1 MQPKTKKLRDTV
13 SFRTVDVLQWCVYAV
28 VVGVVCGTIAAAFG
42 MVIDAA
48 TAARQKYDWLVWLM
62 PVAGLAIVGM
72 YHLSGIT
79 KPMGTNRVLLAV
91 KEEEGVAIR
100 MAPLIYLSSMLTHL
114 TGGSSG
120 REGAALQIGGSVANF
135 IGRQFKLSH
144 LDLRTITMCGMAAG
158 FSGLF
163 GTPLAAG
170 IFAMEIADG
179 TLHYAVLLPCML
191 SSIVAR
197 VTAEKF
203 GIQAAAFTVTGYPDL
218 TLHSVLAV
226 LVFGVMCALL
236 SILFGTALGFLVF
249 MLCRNGNPVA
259 NGITRFCVWLVTG
272 TPMVVLL
279 MILYYII
286 FGSVAISGIAVAV
299 IGFTLTFGAAVFG
312 LLRMGVGTIDRGQY
326 EAAYALGHSNRHTFF
341 RIILPQAIPHV
352 LPAYQ
357 GEIVG
362 LIKATAIVGY
372 IAVQDLTKM
381 GDIVRSRTYEAFFPL
396 IAITVIYFVLEGLFS
411 FAVSRIRISIDP
423 RKRNREKI
431 LKGVN
436 LHD

>member
-62 PVAGLAIVGM
+62 PVAGLAIVGI

-79 KPMGTNRVLLAV
+79 KPMGTNRVLMAV

-236 SILFGTALGFLVF
+236 SILFVEVLHCIDWTYAQYLK
-249 MLCRNGNPVA
+249 NPYL
-259 NGITRFCVWLVTG
+259 R
-272 TPMVVLL
+272 
-279 MILYYII
+279 
-286 FGSVAISGIAVAV
+286 IAVAGLIVAAGTTLLGTRDYNGAGTEV
-299 IGFTLTFGAAVFG
+299 IVRALAGEARPEAFLLKILFTALTLEAGFKG
-312 LLRMGVGTIDRGQY
+312 
-326 EAAYALGHSNRHTFF
+326 
-341 RIILPQAIPHV
+341 
-352 LPAYQ
+352 
-357 GEIVG
+357 GEIVPTFFIG
-362 LIKATAIVGY
+362 ATFGCTFA
-372 IAVQDLTKM
+372 
-381 GDIVRSRTYEAFFPL
+381 PL
-396 IAITVIYFVLEGLFS
+396 IGLDPS
-411 FAVSRIRISIDP
+411 FAAA
-423 RKRNREKI
+423 
-431 LKGVN
+431 LGMTALFCGVTN
-436 LHD
+436 CPIASMLLSFELFGGQGLVLFALCCSMSYMLSGHFSLYTAQRLEQDKFHLE

>member
-79 KPMGTNRVLLAV
+79 KPMCTNRVLLAV

-100 MAPLIYLSSMLTHL
+100 MAPLIYISSMLTHL

-236 SILFGTALGFLVF
+236 SILFVEVLHCIDWTYAQYLK
-249 MLCRNGNPVA
+249 NPYL
-259 NGITRFCVWLVTG
+259 R
-272 TPMVVLL
+272 
-279 MILYYII
+279 
-286 FGSVAISGIAVAV
+286 IAVAGLIVAAGTTLLGTRDYNGAGTEV
-299 IGFTLTFGAAVFG
+299 IVRALAGEARPEAFLLKILFTALTLEAGFKG
-312 LLRMGVGTIDRGQY
+312 
-326 EAAYALGHSNRHTFF
+326 
-341 RIILPQAIPHV
+341 
-352 LPAYQ
+352 
-357 GEIVG
+357 GEIVPTFFIG
-362 LIKATAIVGY
+362 ATFGCTFA
-372 IAVQDLTKM
+372 
-381 GDIVRSRTYEAFFPL
+381 PL
-396 IAITVIYFVLEGLFS
+396 IGLDPS
-411 FAVSRIRISIDP
+411 FAAA
-423 RKRNREKI
+423 
-431 LKGVN
+431 LGMTALFCGVTN
-436 LHD
+436 CPIASMLLSFELFGGQGLVLFALCCSMSYMLSGHFSLYTAQRLEQDKFHLE

>member
-28 VVGVVCGTIAAAFG
+28 VVGVICGTIAAAFG

-100 MAPLIYLSSMLTHL
+100 MAPLIYISSMLTHL

-236 SILFGTALGFLVF
+236 SILFVEVLHCIDWTYAQYLK
-249 MLCRNGNPVA
+249 NPYL
-259 NGITRFCVWLVTG
+259 R
-272 TPMVVLL
+272 
-279 MILYYII
+279 
-286 FGSVAISGIAVAV
+286 IAVAGLIVAAGTTLLGTRDYNGAGTEV
-299 IGFTLTFGAAVFG
+299 IVRALAGEARPEAFLLKILFTALTLEAGFKG
-312 LLRMGVGTIDRGQY
+312 
-326 EAAYALGHSNRHTFF
+326 
-341 RIILPQAIPHV
+341 
-352 LPAYQ
+352 
-357 GEIVG
+357 GEIVPTFFIG
-362 LIKATAIVGY
+362 ATFGCTFA
-372 IAVQDLTKM
+372 
-381 GDIVRSRTYEAFFPL
+381 PL
-396 IAITVIYFVLEGLFS
+396 IGLDPS
-411 FAVSRIRISIDP
+411 FAAA
-423 RKRNREKI
+423 
-431 LKGVN
+431 LGMTALFCGVTN
-436 LHD
+436 CPIASMLLSFELFGGQGLVLFALCCSMSYMLSGHFSLYTAQRLEQDKFHLE

>member
-236 SILFGTALGFLVF
+236 SILFVEVLHCIDWTYARYLK
-249 MLCRNGNPVA
+249 NPYL
-259 NGITRFCVWLVTG
+259 R
-272 TPMVVLL
+272 
-279 MILYYII
+279 
-286 FGSVAISGIAVAV
+286 IAVAGLIVAAGTTLLGTRDYNGAGTEV
-299 IGFTLTFGAAVFG
+299 IVRALAGEARPEAFLLKILFTALTLEAGFKG
-312 LLRMGVGTIDRGQY
+312 
-326 EAAYALGHSNRHTFF
+326 
-341 RIILPQAIPHV
+341 
-352 LPAYQ
+352 
-357 GEIVG
+357 GEIVPTFFIG
-362 LIKATAIVGY
+362 ATFGCTFA
-372 IAVQDLTKM
+372 
-381 GDIVRSRTYEAFFPL
+381 PL
-396 IAITVIYFVLEGLFS
+396 IGLDPS
-411 FAVSRIRISIDP
+411 FAAA
-423 RKRNREKI
+423 
-431 LKGVN
+431 LGMTALFCGVTN
-436 LHD
+436 CPIASMLLSFELFGGQGLVLFALCCSMSYMLSGHFSLYTAQRLEQDKFHLE

>member
-120 REGAALQIGGSVANF
+120 IEGAALQIGGSVANF

-236 SILFGTALGFLVF
+236 SILFVEVLHCIDWTYAQYLK
-249 MLCRNGNPVA
+249 NPYL
-259 NGITRFCVWLVTG
+259 R
-272 TPMVVLL
+272 
-279 MILYYII
+279 
-286 FGSVAISGIAVAV
+286 IAVAGLIVAAGTTLLGTRDYNGAGTEV
-299 IGFTLTFGAAVFG
+299 IVRALAGEARPEAFLLKILFTALTLEAGFKG
-312 LLRMGVGTIDRGQY
+312 
-326 EAAYALGHSNRHTFF
+326 
-341 RIILPQAIPHV
+341 
-352 LPAYQ
+352 
-357 GEIVG
+357 GEIVPTFFIG
-362 LIKATAIVGY
+362 ATFGCTFA
-372 IAVQDLTKM
+372 
-381 GDIVRSRTYEAFFPL
+381 PL
-396 IAITVIYFVLEGLFS
+396 IGLDPS
-411 FAVSRIRISIDP
+411 FAAA
-423 RKRNREKI
+423 
-431 LKGVN
+431 LGMTALFCGVTN
-436 LHD
+436 CPIASMLLSFELFGGQGLVLFALCCSMSYMLSGHFSLYTAQRLEQDKFHLE

>member
-62 PVAGLAIVGM
+62 PAAGLAIVGM

-79 KPMGTNRVLLAV
+79 KPLGTNRVLLAV

-100 MAPLIYLSSMLTHL
+100 MAPLIYISSMLTHL

-203 GIQAAAFTVTGYPDL
+203 GIQAAAFTVTGYPGL

-236 SILFGTALGFLVF
+236 SILFVEVLHCIDWTYAQYLK
-249 MLCRNGNPVA
+249 NPYL
-259 NGITRFCVWLVTG
+259 R
-272 TPMVVLL
+272 
-279 MILYYII
+279 
-286 FGSVAISGIAVAV
+286 IAVAGLIVAAGTTLLGTRDYNGAGTEV
-299 IGFTLTFGAAVFG
+299 IVRALAGEARPEAFLLKILFTALTLEAGFKG
-312 LLRMGVGTIDRGQY
+312 
-326 EAAYALGHSNRHTFF
+326 
-341 RIILPQAIPHV
+341 
-352 LPAYQ
+352 
-357 GEIVG
+357 GEIVPTFFIG
-362 LIKATAIVGY
+362 ATFGCTFA
-372 IAVQDLTKM
+372 
-381 GDIVRSRTYEAFFPL
+381 PL
-396 IAITVIYFVLEGLFS
+396 IGLDPS
-411 FAVSRIRISIDP
+411 FAAA
-423 RKRNREKI
+423 
-431 LKGVN
+431 LGMTALFCGVTN
-436 LHD
+436 CPIASMLLSFELFGGQGLVLFALCCSMSYMLSGHFSLYTAQRLEQDKFHLE

>member
-62 PVAGLAIVGM
+62 PAAGLAIVGM

-203 GIQAAAFTVTGYPDL
+203 GIQAAAFTVTGYPEL

-236 SILFGTALGFLVF
+236 SILFVEVLHCIDWTYAQYLK
-249 MLCRNGNPVA
+249 NPYL
-259 NGITRFCVWLVTG
+259 R
-272 TPMVVLL
+272 
-279 MILYYII
+279 
-286 FGSVAISGIAVAV
+286 IAVAGLIVAAGTTLLGTRDYNGAGTEV
-299 IGFTLTFGAAVFG
+299 IVRALAGEARPEAFLLKILFTALTLEAGFKG
-312 LLRMGVGTIDRGQY
+312 
-326 EAAYALGHSNRHTFF
+326 
-341 RIILPQAIPHV
+341 
-352 LPAYQ
+352 
-357 GEIVG
+357 GEIVPTFFIG
-362 LIKATAIVGY
+362 ATFGCTFA
-372 IAVQDLTKM
+372 
-381 GDIVRSRTYEAFFPL
+381 PL
-396 IAITVIYFVLEGLFS
+396 IGLDPS
-411 FAVSRIRISIDP
+411 FAAA
-423 RKRNREKI
+423 
-431 LKGVN
+431 LGMTALFCGVTN
-436 LHD
+436 CPIASMLLSFELFGGQGLVLFALCCSMSYMLSGHFSLYTAQRLEQDKFHLE

>member
-62 PVAGLAIVGM
+62 PAAGLAIVGM

-100 MAPLIYLSSMLTHL
+100 MAPLIYISSMLTHL

-236 SILFGTALGFLVF
+236 SILFVEVLHCIDWTYAQYLK
-249 MLCRNGNPVA
+249 NPYL
-259 NGITRFCVWLVTG
+259 R
-272 TPMVVLL
+272 
-279 MILYYII
+279 
-286 FGSVAISGIAVAV
+286 IAVAGLIVAAGTTLLGTRDYNGAGTEV
-299 IGFTLTFGAAVFG
+299 IVRALAGEARPEAFLLKILFTALTLEAGFKG
-312 LLRMGVGTIDRGQY
+312 
-326 EAAYALGHSNRHTFF
+326 
-341 RIILPQAIPHV
+341 
-352 LPAYQ
+352 
-357 GEIVG
+357 GEIVPTFFIG
-362 LIKATAIVGY
+362 ATFGCTFA
-372 IAVQDLTKM
+372 
-381 GDIVRSRTYEAFFPL
+381 PL
-396 IAITVIYFVLEGLFS
+396 IGLDPS
-411 FAVSRIRISIDP
+411 FAAA
-423 RKRNREKI
+423 
-431 LKGVN
+431 LGMTALFCGVTN
-436 LHD
+436 CPIASMLLSFELFGGQGLVLFALCCSMSYMLSGHFSLYTAQRLEQDKFHLE

>member
-28 VVGVVCGTIAAAFG
+28 VVGVICGTIAAAFG

-100 MAPLIYLSSMLTHL
+100 MAPLIYISSMLTHL

-226 LVFGVMCALL
+226 LVFGVVCALL
-236 SILFGTALGFLVF
+236 SILFVEVLHCIDWTYAQYLK
-249 MLCRNGNPVA
+249 NPYL
-259 NGITRFCVWLVTG
+259 R
-272 TPMVVLL
+272 
-279 MILYYII
+279 
-286 FGSVAISGIAVAV
+286 IAVAGLIVAAGTTLLGTRDYNGAGTEV
-299 IGFTLTFGAAVFG
+299 IVRALAGEARPEAFLLKMLFTALTLEAGFKG
-312 LLRMGVGTIDRGQY
+312 
-326 EAAYALGHSNRHTFF
+326 
-341 RIILPQAIPHV
+341 
-352 LPAYQ
+352 
-357 GEIVG
+357 GEIVPTFFIG
-362 LIKATAIVGY
+362 ATFGCTFA
-372 IAVQDLTKM
+372 
-381 GDIVRSRTYEAFFPL
+381 PL
-396 IAITVIYFVLEGLFS
+396 IGLDPS
-411 FAVSRIRISIDP
+411 FAAA
-423 RKRNREKI
+423 
-431 LKGVN
+431 LGMTALFCGVTN
-436 LHD
+436 CPIASMLLSFELFGGQGLVLFALCCSMSYMLSGHFSLYTAQRLEQDKFHLE

>member
-62 PVAGLAIVGM
+62 PVAGLAIVGI

-100 MAPLIYLSSMLTHL
+100 MAPLIYISSMLTHL

-236 SILFGTALGFLVF
+236 SILFVEVLHCIDWTYAQYLK
-249 MLCRNGNPVA
+249 NPYL
-259 NGITRFCVWLVTG
+259 R
-272 TPMVVLL
+272 
-279 MILYYII
+279 
-286 FGSVAISGIAVAV
+286 IAVAGLIVAAGTTLLGTRDYNGAGTEV
-299 IGFTLTFGAAVFG
+299 IVRALAGEARPEAFLLKILFTALTLEAGFKG
-312 LLRMGVGTIDRGQY
+312 
-326 EAAYALGHSNRHTFF
+326 
-341 RIILPQAIPHV
+341 
-352 LPAYQ
+352 
-357 GEIVG
+357 GEIVPTFFIG
-362 LIKATAIVGY
+362 ATFGCTFA
-372 IAVQDLTKM
+372 
-381 GDIVRSRTYEAFFPL
+381 PL
-396 IAITVIYFVLEGLFS
+396 IGLDPS
-411 FAVSRIRISIDP
+411 FAAA
-423 RKRNREKI
+423 
-431 LKGVN
+431 LGMTALFCGVTN
-436 LHD
+436 CPIASMLLSFELFGGQGLVLFALCCSMSYMLSGHFSLYTAQRLEQDKFHLE

>member
-100 MAPLIYLSSMLTHL
+100 MAPLIYISSMLTHL

-236 SILFGTALGFLVF
+236 SILFVEVLHCIDWTYAQYLK
-249 MLCRNGNPVA
+249 NPYL
-259 NGITRFCVWLVTG
+259 R
-272 TPMVVLL
+272 
-279 MILYYII
+279 
-286 FGSVAISGIAVAV
+286 IAVAGLIVAAGTTLLGTRDYNGAGTEV
-299 IGFTLTFGAAVFG
+299 IVRALAGEARSEAFLLKILFTALTLEAGFKG
-312 LLRMGVGTIDRGQY
+312 
-326 EAAYALGHSNRHTFF
+326 
-341 RIILPQAIPHV
+341 
-352 LPAYQ
+352 
-357 GEIVG
+357 GEIVPTFFIG
-362 LIKATAIVGY
+362 ATFGCTFA
-372 IAVQDLTKM
+372 
-381 GDIVRSRTYEAFFPL
+381 PL
-396 IAITVIYFVLEGLFS
+396 IGLDPS
-411 FAVSRIRISIDP
+411 FAAA
-423 RKRNREKI
+423 
-431 LKGVN
+431 LGMTALFCGVTN
-436 LHD
+436 CPIASMLLSFELFGGQGLVLFALCCSMSYMLSGHFSLYTAQRLEQDKFHLE

>member
-28 VVGVVCGTIAAAFG
+28 VVGVICGTIAAAFG

-62 PVAGLAIVGM
+62 PAAGLAIVGM

-100 MAPLIYLSSMLTHL
+100 MAPLIYISSMLTHL

-226 LVFGVMCALL
+226 LVFGVVCALL
-236 SILFGTALGFLVF
+236 SILFVEVLHCIDWTYAQYLKNPYLRIAAAGLIVAAGTTLLGTRDYNGAGTEVIVRALAGEARPEAFLLKMLFTALTLEAGFK
-249 MLCRNGNPVA
+249 G
-259 NGITRFCVWLVTG
+259 
-272 TPMVVLL
+272 
-279 MILYYII
+279 
-286 FGSVAISGIAVAV
+286 
-299 IGFTLTFGAAVFG
+299 
-312 LLRMGVGTIDRGQY
+312 
-326 EAAYALGHSNRHTFF
+326 
-341 RIILPQAIPHV
+341 
-352 LPAYQ
+352 
-357 GEIVG
+357 GEIVPTFFIG
-362 LIKATAIVGY
+362 ATFGCTFA
-372 IAVQDLTKM
+372 
-381 GDIVRSRTYEAFFPL
+381 PL
-396 IAITVIYFVLEGLFS
+396 IGLDPS
-411 FAVSRIRISIDP
+411 FAAA
-423 RKRNREKI
+423 
-431 LKGVN
+431 LGMTALFCGVTN
-436 LHD
+436 CPIASMLLSFELFGGQGLVLFALCCSMSYMLSGHFSLYTAQRLEQDKFHLE

>member
-158 FSGLF
+158 FSGPF

-236 SILFGTALGFLVF
+236 SILFVEVLHCIDWTYAQYLK
-249 MLCRNGNPVA
+249 NPYL
-259 NGITRFCVWLVTG
+259 R
-272 TPMVVLL
+272 
-279 MILYYII
+279 
-286 FGSVAISGIAVAV
+286 IAVAGLIVAAGTTLLGTRDYNGAGTEV
-299 IGFTLTFGAAVFG
+299 IVRALAGEARPEAFLLKILFTALTLEAGFKG
-312 LLRMGVGTIDRGQY
+312 
-326 EAAYALGHSNRHTFF
+326 
-341 RIILPQAIPHV
+341 
-352 LPAYQ
+352 
-357 GEIVG
+357 GEIVPTFFIG
-362 LIKATAIVGY
+362 ATFGCTFA
-372 IAVQDLTKM
+372 
-381 GDIVRSRTYEAFFPL
+381 PL
-396 IAITVIYFVLEGLFS
+396 IGLDPS
-411 FAVSRIRISIDP
+411 FAAA
-423 RKRNREKI
+423 
-431 LKGVN
+431 LGMTALFCGVTN
-436 LHD
+436 CPIASMLLSFELFGGQGLVLFALCCSMSYMLSGHFSLYTAQRLEQDKFHLE

>member
-100 MAPLIYLSSMLTHL
+100 MAPLIYISSMLTHL

-236 SILFGTALGFLVF
+236 SILFVEVLHCIDWTYAQYLK
-249 MLCRNGNPVA
+249 NPYL
-259 NGITRFCVWLVTG
+259 R
-272 TPMVVLL
+272 
-279 MILYYII
+279 
-286 FGSVAISGIAVAV
+286 IAVAGLIVAAGTTLLGTRDYNGAGTEV
-299 IGFTLTFGAAVFG
+299 IVRALAGEVRPEAFLLKILFTALTLEAGFKG
-312 LLRMGVGTIDRGQY
+312 
-326 EAAYALGHSNRHTFF
+326 
-341 RIILPQAIPHV
+341 
-352 LPAYQ
+352 
-357 GEIVG
+357 GEIVPTFFIG
-362 LIKATAIVGY
+362 ATFGCTFA
-372 IAVQDLTKM
+372 
-381 GDIVRSRTYEAFFPL
+381 PL
-396 IAITVIYFVLEGLFS
+396 IGLDPS
-411 FAVSRIRISIDP
+411 FAAA
-423 RKRNREKI
+423 
-431 LKGVN
+431 LGMTALFCGVTN
-436 LHD
+436 CPIASMLLSFELFGGQGLVLFALCCSMSYMLSGHFSLYTAQRLEQDKFHLE

>member
-62 PVAGLAIVGM
+62 PAAGLVIVGM

-100 MAPLIYLSSMLTHL
+100 MAPLIYISSMLTHL

-226 LVFGVMCALL
+226 LVFGVVCALL
-236 SILFGTALGFLVF
+236 SILFVEVLHCIDWTYAQYLK
-249 MLCRNGNPVA
+249 NPYL
-259 NGITRFCVWLVTG
+259 R
-272 TPMVVLL
+272 
-279 MILYYII
+279 
-286 FGSVAISGIAVAV
+286 IAVAGLIVAAGTTLLGTRDYNGAGTEV
-299 IGFTLTFGAAVFG
+299 IVRALAGEARPEAFLLKMLFTALTLEAGFKG
-312 LLRMGVGTIDRGQY
+312 
-326 EAAYALGHSNRHTFF
+326 
-341 RIILPQAIPHV
+341 
-352 LPAYQ
+352 
-357 GEIVG
+357 GEIVPTFFIG
-362 LIKATAIVGY
+362 ATFGCTFA
-372 IAVQDLTKM
+372 
-381 GDIVRSRTYEAFFPL
+381 PL
-396 IAITVIYFVLEGLFS
+396 IGLDPS
-411 FAVSRIRISIDP
+411 FAAA
-423 RKRNREKI
+423 
-431 LKGVN
+431 LGMTALFCGVTN
-436 LHD
+436 CPIASMLLSFELFGGQGLVLFALCCSMSYMLSGHFSLYTAQRLEQDKFHLE

>member
-28 VVGVVCGTIAAAFG
+28 VVGVICGTIAAAFG

-100 MAPLIYLSSMLTHL
+100 MAPLIYISSMLTHL

-203 GIQAAAFTVTGYPDL
+203 GIQAAAFTVTGYPGL

-226 LVFGVMCALL
+226 LVFGVLCALL
-236 SILFGTALGFLVF
+236 SILFVEVLHCIDWTYAQYLK
-249 MLCRNGNPVA
+249 NPYL
-259 NGITRFCVWLVTG
+259 R
-272 TPMVVLL
+272 
-279 MILYYII
+279 
-286 FGSVAISGIAVAV
+286 IAVAGLIVAAGTTLLGTRDYNGAGTEV
-299 IGFTLTFGAAVFG
+299 IVRALAGEVRPEAFLLKILFTALTLEAGFKG
-312 LLRMGVGTIDRGQY
+312 
-326 EAAYALGHSNRHTFF
+326 
-341 RIILPQAIPHV
+341 
-352 LPAYQ
+352 
-357 GEIVG
+357 GEIVPTFFIG
-362 LIKATAIVGY
+362 ATFGCTFA
-372 IAVQDLTKM
+372 
-381 GDIVRSRTYEAFFPL
+381 PL
-396 IAITVIYFVLEGLFS
+396 IGLDPS
-411 FAVSRIRISIDP
+411 FAAA
-423 RKRNREKI
+423 
-431 LKGVN
+431 LGMTALFCGVTN
-436 LHD
+436 CPIASMLLSFELFGGQGLVLFALCCSMSYMLSGHFSLYTAQRLEQDKFHLE

>member
-1 MQPKTKKLRDTV
+1 MKPIHKRLRIGPNLRVDSELRDKL
-13 SFRTVDVLQWCVYAV
+13 SYRSVDVLQWCVYAV
-28 VVGVVCGTIAAAFG
+28 VVGIICGTIATAFG

-48 TAARQKYDWLVWLM
+48 TEARKTYDWFVWLM
-62 PVAGLAIVGM
+62 PLAGVCIVAL
-72 YHLSGIT
+72 YHAAGIT

-100 MAPLIYLSSMLTHL
+100 MAPLIYISSMLTHL

-236 SILFGTALGFLVF
+236 SILFVEVLHCIAWTYAQYLK
-249 MLCRNGNPVA
+249 NPYL
-259 NGITRFCVWLVTG
+259 R
-272 TPMVVLL
+272 
-279 MILYYII
+279 
-286 FGSVAISGIAVAV
+286 IAVAGLIVAAGTTLLGTRDYNGAGTEV
-299 IGFTLTFGAAVFG
+299 IVRALAGEARPEAFLLKILFTALTLEAGFKG
-312 LLRMGVGTIDRGQY
+312 
-326 EAAYALGHSNRHTFF
+326 
-341 RIILPQAIPHV
+341 
-352 LPAYQ
+352 
-357 GEIVG
+357 GEIVPTFFIG
-362 LIKATAIVGY
+362 ATFGCTFA
-372 IAVQDLTKM
+372 
-381 GDIVRSRTYEAFFPL
+381 PL
-396 IAITVIYFVLEGLFS
+396 IGLDPS
-411 FAVSRIRISIDP
+411 FAAA
-423 RKRNREKI
+423 
-431 LKGVN
+431 LGMTALFCGVTN
-436 LHD
+436 CPIASMLLSFELFGGQGLVLFALCCSMSYMLSGHFSLYTAQRLEQDKFHLE

>member
-120 REGAALQIGGSVANF
+120 SEGAALQIGGSVANF

-236 SILFGTALGFLVF
+236 SILFVEVLHCIDWTYAQYLK
-249 MLCRNGNPVA
+249 NPYL
-259 NGITRFCVWLVTG
+259 R
-272 TPMVVLL
+272 
-279 MILYYII
+279 
-286 FGSVAISGIAVAV
+286 IAVAGLIVAAGTTLLGTRDYNGAGTEV
-299 IGFTLTFGAAVFG
+299 IVRALAGEARPEAFLLKILFTALTLEAGFKG
-312 LLRMGVGTIDRGQY
+312 
-326 EAAYALGHSNRHTFF
+326 
-341 RIILPQAIPHV
+341 
-352 LPAYQ
+352 
-357 GEIVG
+357 GEIVPTFFIG
-362 LIKATAIVGY
+362 ATFGCTFA
-372 IAVQDLTKM
+372 
-381 GDIVRSRTYEAFFPL
+381 PL
-396 IAITVIYFVLEGLFS
+396 IGLDPS
-411 FAVSRIRISIDP
+411 FAAA
-423 RKRNREKI
+423 
-431 LKGVN
+431 LGMTALFCGVTN
-436 LHD
+436 CPIASMLLSFELFGGQGLVLFALCCSMSYMLSGHFSLYTAQRLEQDKFHLE

>member
-1 MQPKTKKLRDTV
+1 
-13 SFRTVDVLQWCVYAV
+13 
-28 VVGVVCGTIAAAFG
+28 GVVCGTIAAAFG

-62 PVAGLAIVGM
+62 PAAGLAIVGM

-79 KPMGTNRVLLAV
+79 KPLGTNRVLLAV

-100 MAPLIYLSSMLTHL
+100 MAPLIYISSMLTHL

-236 SILFGTALGFLVF
+236 SILFVEVLHCIDWTYAQYLK
-249 MLCRNGNPVA
+249 NPYL
-259 NGITRFCVWLVTG
+259 R
-272 TPMVVLL
+272 
-279 MILYYII
+279 
-286 FGSVAISGIAVAV
+286 IAVAGLIVAAGTTLLGTRDYNGAGTEV
-299 IGFTLTFGAAVFG
+299 IVRALAGEARPEAFLLKILFTALTLEAGFKG
-312 LLRMGVGTIDRGQY
+312 
-326 EAAYALGHSNRHTFF
+326 
-341 RIILPQAIPHV
+341 
-352 LPAYQ
+352 
-357 GEIVG
+357 GEIVPTFFIG
-362 LIKATAIVGY
+362 ATFGCTFA
-372 IAVQDLTKM
+372 
-381 GDIVRSRTYEAFFPL
+381 PL
-396 IAITVIYFVLEGLFS
+396 IGLDPS
-411 FAVSRIRISIDP
+411 FAAA
-423 RKRNREKI
+423 
-431 LKGVN
+431 LGMTALFCGVTN
-436 LHD
+436 CPIASMLLSFELFGGQGLVLFALCCSMSYMLSGHFSLYTAQRLEQDKFHLE

>member
-62 PVAGLAIVGM
+62 PAAGLAIVGM

-79 KPMGTNRVLLAV
+79 KPLGTNRVLLAV

-226 LVFGVMCALL
+226 LVFGVVCALL
-236 SILFGTALGFLVF
+236 SILFVEVLHCIDWTYAQYLK
-249 MLCRNGNPVA
+249 NPYL
-259 NGITRFCVWLVTG
+259 R
-272 TPMVVLL
+272 
-279 MILYYII
+279 
-286 FGSVAISGIAVAV
+286 IAVAGLIVAAGTTLLGTRDYNGAGTEV
-299 IGFTLTFGAAVFG
+299 IVRALAGEARPEAFLLKMLFTALTLEAGFKG
-312 LLRMGVGTIDRGQY
+312 
-326 EAAYALGHSNRHTFF
+326 
-341 RIILPQAIPHV
+341 
-352 LPAYQ
+352 
-357 GEIVG
+357 GEIVPTFFIG
-362 LIKATAIVGY
+362 ATFGCTFA
-372 IAVQDLTKM
+372 
-381 GDIVRSRTYEAFFPL
+381 PL
-396 IAITVIYFVLEGLFS
+396 IGLDPS
-411 FAVSRIRISIDP
+411 FAAA
-423 RKRNREKI
+423 
-431 LKGVN
+431 LGMTALFCGVTN
-436 LHD
+436 CPIASMLLSFELFGGQGLVLFALCCSMSYMLSGHFSLYTAQRLEQDKFHLE

>member
-62 PVAGLAIVGM
+62 PAAGLAIVGM

-79 KPMGTNRVLLAV
+79 KPLGTNRVLLAV

-100 MAPLIYLSSMLTHL
+100 MAPLIYISSMLTHL

-236 SILFGTALGFLVF
+236 SILFVEVLHCIDWTYAQYLK
-249 MLCRNGNPVA
+249 NPYL
-259 NGITRFCVWLVTG
+259 R
-272 TPMVVLL
+272 
-279 MILYYII
+279 
-286 FGSVAISGIAVAV
+286 IAVAGLIVAAGTTLLGTRDYNGAGTEV
-299 IGFTLTFGAAVFG
+299 IVRALAGEARPEAFLLKILFTALTLEAGFKG
-312 LLRMGVGTIDRGQY
+312 
-326 EAAYALGHSNRHTFF
+326 
-341 RIILPQAIPHV
+341 
-352 LPAYQ
+352 
-357 GEIVG
+357 GEIVPTFFIGATFGCTFAPLVG
-362 LIKATAIVGY
+362 L
-372 IAVQDLTKM
+372 D
-381 GDIVRSRTYEAFFPL
+381 P
-396 IAITVIYFVLEGLFS
+396 S
-411 FAVSRIRISIDP
+411 FAAA
-423 RKRNREKI
+423 
-431 LKGVN
+431 LGMTALFCGVTN
-436 LHD
+436 CPIASMLLSFELFGGQGLVLFALCCSMSYMLSGHFSLYTAQRLEQDKFHLE

>member
-1 MQPKTKKLRDTV
+1 MKPIHKRLRIGPNLRVDSELRDKL
-13 SFRTVDVLQWCVYAV
+13 SYRSVDVLQWCVYAV
-28 VVGVVCGTIAAAFG
+28 VVGIICGTIATAFG

-48 TAARQKYDWLVWLM
+48 TEARKTYDWFVWLM
-62 PVAGLAIVGM
+62 PLAGVCIVAL
-72 YHLSGIT
+72 YHAAGIT

-100 MAPLIYLSSMLTHL
+100 MAPLIYVSSMLTHL

-120 REGAALQIGGSVANF
+120 REGAALQIGGSIANF

-236 SILFGTALGFLVF
+236 SILFVEVLHCIDWTYAQYLK
-249 MLCRNGNPVA
+249 NPYL
-259 NGITRFCVWLVTG
+259 R
-272 TPMVVLL
+272 
-279 MILYYII
+279 
-286 FGSVAISGIAVAV
+286 IAVAGLIVAAGTTLLGTRDYNGAGTEV
-299 IGFTLTFGAAVFG
+299 IVRALAGEARPEAFLLKILFTALTLEAGFKG
-312 LLRMGVGTIDRGQY
+312 
-326 EAAYALGHSNRHTFF
+326 
-341 RIILPQAIPHV
+341 
-352 LPAYQ
+352 
-357 GEIVG
+357 GEIVPTFFIG
-362 LIKATAIVGY
+362 ATFGCTFA
-372 IAVQDLTKM
+372 
-381 GDIVRSRTYEAFFPL
+381 PL
-396 IAITVIYFVLEGLFS
+396 IGLDPS
-411 FAVSRIRISIDP
+411 FAAA
-423 RKRNREKI
+423 
-431 LKGVN
+431 LGMTALFCGVTN
-436 LHD
+436 CPIASMLLSFELFGGQGLVLFALCCSMSYMLSGHFSLYTAQRLEQDKFHLE

>member
-62 PVAGLAIVGM
+62 PAAGLAIVGM

-79 KPMGTNRVLLAV
+79 KPLGTNRVLLAV

-100 MAPLIYLSSMLTHL
+100 MAPLIYISSMLTHL

-236 SILFGTALGFLVF
+236 SILFVEVLHCIDWTYARYLK
-249 MLCRNGNPVA
+249 NPYL
-259 NGITRFCVWLVTG
+259 R
-272 TPMVVLL
+272 
-279 MILYYII
+279 
-286 FGSVAISGIAVAV
+286 IAVAGLIVAAGTTLLGTRDYNGAGTEV
-299 IGFTLTFGAAVFG
+299 IVRALAGEARPEAFLLKILFTALTLEAGFKG
-312 LLRMGVGTIDRGQY
+312 
-326 EAAYALGHSNRHTFF
+326 
-341 RIILPQAIPHV
+341 
-352 LPAYQ
+352 
-357 GEIVG
+357 GEIVPTFFIG
-362 LIKATAIVGY
+362 ATFGCTFA
-372 IAVQDLTKM
+372 
-381 GDIVRSRTYEAFFPL
+381 PL
-396 IAITVIYFVLEGLFS
+396 IGLDPS
-411 FAVSRIRISIDP
+411 FAAA
-423 RKRNREKI
+423 
-431 LKGVN
+431 LGMTALFCGVTN
-436 LHD
+436 CPIASMLLSFELFGGQGLVLFALCCSMSYMLSGHFSLYTAQRLEQDKFHLE